1 MMGKWFKNQKGQAI
15 VESAIVLPI
24 ILLLLLGMVEVG
36 RVCNAYLVVT
46 QAARHGARYGAV
58 GANDVEIADRIASV
72 VTPLN
77 PTDLTI
83 TITPAGARHTGEDL
97 QIQVSYPVQLIT
109 PLAGRVVSNPWLVKS
124 AITMRVE

>member
-1 MMGKWFKNQKGQAI
+1 MGKWLKNQKGQAI

-46 QAARHGARYGAV
+46 HAARHGARYGAV
-58 GANDVEIADRIASV
+58 GADDTEIAARIASV
-72 VTPLN
+72 STPLD
-77 PTDLTI
+77 PSDLTI
-83 TITPAGARHTGEDL
+83 TITPTGERHAGEDV
-97 QIQVSYPVQLIT
+97 QVQVSYPVQLIT
-109 PLAGRVVSNPWLVKS
+109 PLAGKVISNPWIVKS